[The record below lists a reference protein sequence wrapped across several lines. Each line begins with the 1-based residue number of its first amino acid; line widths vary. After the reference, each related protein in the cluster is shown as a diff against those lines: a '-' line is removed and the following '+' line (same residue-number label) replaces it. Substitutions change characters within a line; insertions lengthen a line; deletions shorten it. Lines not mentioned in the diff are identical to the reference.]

1 MAMAL
6 RKDVPAY
13 STQLHS
19 HPSEF
24 AVCRRAMPQVRYEA
38 MAKSQLR

>member
-6 RKDVPAY
+6 QKDVPAY

-19 HPSEF
+19 RPSEF
-24 AVCRRAMPQVRYEA
+24 AVGRRAMPQVRCEA
-38 MAKSQLR
+38 MVKSQLR

>member
-13 STQLHS
+13 STQLYS
-19 HPSEF
+19 RPSEF
-24 AVCRRAMPQVRYEA
+24 AACRQAMPQVRYEA
-38 MAKSQLR
+38 MAKSHLR